1 MNGYLSAMSA
11 AKIPTGKSS
20 KRNLIMLAGL
30 LAFLRFRC
38 SRTSNVRCA
47 PVLEKPRIRLNLMRL
62 SWLISLFF
70 LCSCALLKEPDH
82 FGARAVAF
90 ADLPDW
96 QNDDQA
102 EALSAFLSSCD
113 VLSKTPKPQSPG
125 SNLQISAALWQSLCA
140 DAAQSPYAPREFFE
154 RRFTP
159 YRVNNNGFEEGLFT
173 GYYEPVL
180 YGAYHRYG
188 DFQYPLYMA
197 PPDLTEGGQYY
208 THAEINNGKLNGK
221 KLEVVWVDDPVMR
234 FFLQIQGSGRV
245 KLTNGKTLQV
255 GFAGKNGQ
263 PYVSIGK
270 IMGDEGLLPKDQ
282 INFFT
287 IRQWMY
293 QHPDRAF
300 ALMERNPSYVFFKV
314 VDRPSAVGA
323 VDAVLTPARSLAVDS
338 TYIPYGLPVYLET
351 ELPPE
356 PERDPTPFKHL
367 MVAQDTGGAIKGP
380 VRADIFFGTGDE
392 AEYMA
397 GYMARKGV
405 YTLLVPKEIAGQIT
419 K

>member
-1 MNGYLSAMSA
+1 
-11 AKIPTGKSS
+11 
-20 KRNLIMLAGL
+20 
-30 LAFLRFRC
+30 
-38 SRTSNVRCA
+38 
-47 PVLEKPRIRLNLMRL
+47 MRL
-62 SWLISLFF
+62 FSIVLLLMVSG
-70 LCSCALLKEPDH
+70 CALFTQPDH
-82 FGARAVAF
+82 FGARPVAF
-90 ADLPDW
+90 RDLPGW
-96 QNDDQA
+96 QTDA
-102 EALSAFLSSCD
+102 HTEALNAFISSCII
-113 VLSKTPKPQSPG
+113 LAKTPRAQSMG
-125 SNLQISAALWQSLCA
+125 SGLQISASLWQSLCA
-140 DAAQSPYAPREFFE
+140 DAVQSRNAPREFFE
-154 RRFTP
+154 RRFVP
-159 YRVNNNGFEEGLFT
+159 YRINNNGREEGLFT

-180 YGAYHRYG
+180 YGALHRYG
-188 DFQYPLYMA
+188 DFQFPLYMT
-197 PPDLTEGGQYY
+197 PPEMANSERIY
-208 THAEINNGKLNGK
+208 THAEINEGKLDGR

-245 KLTNGKTLQV
+245 KLTNGKTLHV
-255 GFAGKNGQ
+255 GFAGKNGH

-293 QHPDRAF
+293 KNPDRAF
-300 ALMERNPSYVFFKV
+300 DLMERNPSYVFFKV
-314 VDRPSAVGA
+314 IDQPGAVGA
-323 VDAVLTPARSLAVDS
+323 IGAVLTPTRSLAVDS
-338 TYIPYGLPVYLET
+338 QYISYGLPIYLET

-356 PERDPTPFKHL
+356 PDRQPTPFKHL

-405 YTLLVPKEIAGQIT
+405 YTLLVPNEIVGQMM